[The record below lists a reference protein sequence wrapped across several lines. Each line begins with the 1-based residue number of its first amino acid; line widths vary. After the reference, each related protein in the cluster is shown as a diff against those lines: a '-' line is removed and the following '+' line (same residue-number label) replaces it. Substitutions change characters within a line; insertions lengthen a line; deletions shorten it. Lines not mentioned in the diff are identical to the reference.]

1 MSYYRIYYY
10 YDLSGIQGNCNCNC
24 TVPKRTHKVPK
35 ILHYVYLNEDPNNLP
50 FNFIQWLAYTS
61 AIETIKPEKTY
72 FHCIHEPKSYWYQLI
87 KPKLSIMKTRIVS
100 EIFGN
105 RVNVIQHKS
114 DIIRMEVL
122 RDFGG
127 IYLDNDII
135 VLQPFDDLLYD
146 DFTMGIEET
155 STKVLCDAVLIGRPF
170 APFLTRWIQSYK
182 NFNDDDW
189 SYHSVKVPY
198 HMSKEYVNDIHVLSK
213 TAFFWPTWTDE
224 HLNLAFNTTNY
235 SFSNQYTYHMWS
247 SASYERY
254 LKHISPKSIKSV
266 ETSFNKAVRKF
277 LTYLPK
283 DFNEETFDIDGKNN

>member
-1 MSYYRIYYY
+1 IS
-10 YDLSGIQGNCNCNC
+10 NCNCNC
-24 TVPKRTHKVPK
+24 TVPKRTQKVPK

-72 FHCIHEPKSYWYQLI
+72 FHCIHEPKTYWYQLI
-87 KPKLSIMKTRIVS
+87 KPKLSIMKTRIVT

-105 RVNVIQHKS
+105 RVDIIQHKS

-135 VLQPFDDLLYD
+135 VLQPFDDLLHD

-155 STKVLCDAVLIGRPF
+155 ELQVLCDGVLIGRPF
-170 APFLTRWIQSYK
+170 APFLTRWIQRYED
-182 NFNDDDW
+182 FNDDHW
-189 SYHSVKVPY
+189 SYHSLQVPY
-198 HMSKEYVNDIHVLSK
+198 HMSKEYVNDIHVLNK

-235 SFSNQYTYHMWS
+235 SFSNQYAYHMWS
-247 SASYERY
+247 SSSYEIY

-277 LTYLPK
+277 LDYLPK
-283 DFNEETFDIDGKNN
+283 DFNEETFDIDGKIIE